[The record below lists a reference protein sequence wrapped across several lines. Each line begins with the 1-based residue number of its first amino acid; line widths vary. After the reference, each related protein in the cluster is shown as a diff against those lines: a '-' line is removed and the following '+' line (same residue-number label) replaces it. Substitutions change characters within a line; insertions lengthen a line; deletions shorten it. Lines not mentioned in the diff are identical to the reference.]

1 MLDAYIIERIRQER
15 EREQRD
21 GAFIPLHIEP
31 PRPEPPRPDSE
42 RAPVERDDDI
52 DRGNIVIDFRL

>member
-21 GAFIPLHIEP
+21 GAFIPLHIEQ